1 MCAITV
7 DKRYCF
13 ATKAMRKR
21 HAWAERLRRH
31 GFVAAQWA
39 QPKRPHNPTVSMQT
53 SRCPPRQKTSEP
65 PTGMSELGPE
75 AAIRSL
81 GLSIIDLAS
90 PEQTES
96 NCTDD
101 ALG

>member
-1 MCAITV
+1 MRAITV
-7 DKRYCF
+7 DKKYCF

-21 HAWAERLRRH
+21 RAWAERLRRH
-31 GFVAAQWA
+31 GFVAAQLA
-39 QPKRPHNPTVSMQT
+39 QPKHKSDGINGDV
-53 SRCPPRQKTSEP
+53 E
-65 PTGMSELGPE
+65 MSASAENIGAAHRELGPE
-75 AAIRSL
+75 AAICSL